1 MEPSRELPMRDC
13 HLTAHAGGRRRQRG
27 ASIAEF
33 VVVAPFA
40 LLVVMGLIQ
49 LGLMFVAKQIVN
61 EATFVAARAGTVQ
74 NGRIDPMR
82 AELIKALVPFYQ
94 DSTDTNSL
102 TRVGAAYVSAKLDLL
117 PLPAP
122 FNNLDIAVLNPTP
135 DAFAD
140 FGLTD
145 SHNQT
150 YIPNDSLEY
159 RDYTRRGQRSR
170 LSIQDANILKIRVT
184 YAYRLKVPLM
194 RIVFKS
200 VMCGFDSGVNAFGR
214 GNGLLFGRASL
225 QDCLQFYE
233 RGRVPI
239 VSYATVQMQTPAWP
253 N

>member
-1 MEPSRELPMRDC
+1 MRSFREFPACHRD
-13 HLTAHAGGRRRQRG
+13 LSKRTGGRRSQRG

-33 VVVAPFA
+33 VIVIPFA
-40 LLVVMGLIQ
+40 LLVVLGLIQ

-61 EATFVAARAGTVQ
+61 EATFVAARAGAVQ
-74 NGRIDPMR
+74 NARIDPMR
-82 AELIKALVPFYQ
+82 AALIKALIPFYQ
-94 DSTDTNSL
+94 DSTDTSSL
-102 TRVGAAYVSAKLDLL
+102 ARVANAYIGAKRDLL

-122 FNNLDIAVLNPTP
+122 FSNLDITVLNPNS
-135 DAFAD
+135 DVFAD

-150 YIPNDSLEY
+150 YIPNDNLEY
-159 RDYTRRGQRSR
+159 RDYTKRGQRSR

-184 YAYRLKVPLM
+184 YAYQLKVPLM
-194 RIVFKS
+194 QTVYKS

-214 GNGLLFGRASL
+214 GRGLLFGRASIR
-225 QDCLQFYE
+225 DCLQFYD